1 MILKSKY
8 FHNFDLYISVTT
20 TTVSVAGSNVG
31 KRYQQR
37 YTMEDMASALE
48 AVRNNVMKKSE
59 AAKQYGIPL
68 TTLLDK
74 ISGRSPMFTAYGARK
89 AAIAHQKSGK
99 KFRPKRSYTREAMLG
114 ALEAVR
120 SGRMSKKEA
129 SLHFDVPYSTMADKL
144 YGRTPE

>member
-1 MILKSKY
+1 M
-8 FHNFDLYISVTT
+8 T
-20 TTVSVAGSNVG
+20 TTVSFASSGSKEG

-37 YTMEDMASALE
+37 YTAEDMAGALD

-59 AAKQYGIPL
+59 AAKQFGIPL

-74 ISGRSPMFTAYGARK
+74 LSGRSPEVTVYGRK
-89 AAIAHQKSGK
+89 AVFAHPVTGK
-99 KFRPKRSYTREAMLG
+99 KVRQKRSYTREAMLG

-120 SGRMSKKEA
+120 SGKMTKKEA
-129 SLHFDVPYSTMADKL
+129 SVYYDVPYSTMSDKL